1 MAISPRV
8 YATSDEYRI
17 QAGKT
22 DTGADAQVLQD
33 LEAVSTYLNQALGWD
48 TTGFGRDTSP
58 ATRVMTIPKTS
69 RDLSIIT
76 APLSAAH
83 TSIKID
89 TDDDGDFSDETA
101 LASNEYRLY
110 TSDREPFSNSQL
122 RPVRWPA
129 LLIRLTGRGA
139 CGVWPHGLDVEIV
152 GLFGWPDVPQAIKSA
167 TIELTRLWRLE
178 SPRATSRISELEG
191 TIQASP
197 QAQGLINRLTQSYR
211 VYHLA

>member
-33 LEAVSTYLNQALGWD
+33 LEAVSTYLNQVLGWN
-48 TTGFGRDTSP
+48 TTGFGRDDGD
-58 ATRVMTIPKTS
+58 ATRVVTIPKTS
-69 RDLSIIT
+69 RDLAIIT
-76 APLSAAH
+76 APLSAVP
-83 TSIKID
+83 TSIKVD
-89 TDDDGDFSDETA
+89 TDDDGDFSDETV
-101 LASNEYRLY
+101 LASKEYRLY
-110 TSDREPFSNSQL
+110 TSYRDLFSNSQL
-122 RPVRWPA
+122 WPVQWPA
-129 LLIRLTGRGA
+129 LFVRLTGRGA
-139 CGVWPHGLDVEIV
+139 LGEWPGGRDVEIV
-152 GLFGWPDVPQAIKSA
+152 GKFGWPAVPQAIKSA

-197 QAQGLINRLTQSYR
+197 QAQSLINRLTQSYR